1 MSKTR
6 RTHPKWTTLSKTRK
20 NRKITSTSL
29 KPAIKEFKEMLLEY
43 PVERLYMERMI
54 SSIPKLTAKQL
65 AEGRPPKDV
74 DTLLNHLNALLSEAP
89 QFNEKLTVGTPISAL
104 LLWTLGSPYGF
115 DAYRRVRINNMFK
128 KVLAVYKD
136 FLDSPQSR
144 YVLNSSK
151 NGWFSPAALKK
162 IDMSQYQHDPKA
174 KYFGFKSW
182 NDFFTRKLVKGVRPI
197 SDPDDNKV
205 VVSACDSTVY
215 RIRHNVKRFAKFW
228 IKSQPY
234 SLHDMLAGDEH
245 YVNKYVGGTV
255 YQAFLNPFNYHRW
268 HSPIDGTIEKAFV
281 QPGYYFVQS
290 EDVGEDPTIQDGSE
304 GFLTNIQT
312 RALIYIKADH
322 KPLGTVC
329 VMPTGMVEIS
339 SCNIHPR
346 IKPGYKVKK
355 GEELGYFAYG
365 GSTHCLFFE
374 PNVLKKLI
382 PKKDQFIKMGEKLA
396 IAK

>member
-1 MSKTR
+1 MTKTR
-6 RTHPKWTTLSKTRK
+6 RIHPKWTTLRKTRTNTK
-20 NRKITSTSL
+20 SKSMPVKTV
-29 KPAIKEFKEMLLEY
+29 IKEFKQLLLDD

-54 SSIPKLTAKQL
+54 TSIPKLTQKQI
-65 AEGRPPKDV
+65 AESRPPKDV
-74 DTLLNHLNALLSEAP
+74 DTLLNQLNSLLSVAP
-89 QFNEKLTVGTPISAL
+89 QFNEKLTVGTPVSAL

-115 DAYRRVRINNMFK
+115 DAYRRVKINAMFK
-128 KVLAVYKD
+128 KVLAAYKE

-144 YVLNSSK
+144 YVLNTDK

-162 IDMSQYQHDPKA
+162 IDMTQYQHDPKA
-174 KYFGFKSW
+174 KYFGFNSW

-205 VVSACDSTVY
+205 IVSACDSTVY

-228 IKSQPY
+228 LKSQPY

-245 YVNKYVGGTV
+245 YINKYIGGTV

-290 EDVGEDPTIQDGSE
+290 ESVGEDPSIQDGSE
-304 GFLTNIQT
+304 AFLTNIQT

-322 KPLGTVC
+322 APLGTVC

-346 IKPGYKVKK
+346 IKPG
-355 GEELGYFAYG
+355 
-365 GSTHCLFFE
+365 
-374 PNVLKKLI
+374 
-382 PKKDQFIKMGEKLA
+382 
-396 IAK
+396 